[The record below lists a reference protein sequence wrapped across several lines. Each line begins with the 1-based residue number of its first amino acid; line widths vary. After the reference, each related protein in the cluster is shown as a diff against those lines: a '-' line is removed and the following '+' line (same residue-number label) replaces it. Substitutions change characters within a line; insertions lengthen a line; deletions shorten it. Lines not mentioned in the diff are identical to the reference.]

1 MIGGT
6 SDPTPHAGAAVL
18 HRWTLDLS
26 LGTVKEEQLDDRGVE
41 FPTFNEDRLGRAGRY
56 LYAVT
61 GGEVV
66 KYDTERGTS
75 TVTPVDGH
83 AGEAVFVPKA
93 GAGAEDE
100 GRLMSIVDDRLLVHE
115 ATDLREVAS
124 VRLPRR
130 VPAGFHGSWIAD

>member
-1 MIGGT
+1 MPGGGDGGLVAQASRDFFDRTWKVIGGT

-41 FPTFNEDRLGRAGRY
+41 FPTFNEDRLGRASRY

-75 TVTPVDGH
+75 TGTPVDGH

-93 GAGAEDE
+93 GAGA
-100 GRLMSIVDDRLLVHE
+100 S
-115 ATDLREVAS
+115 
-124 VRLPRR
+124 
-130 VPAGFHGSWIAD
+130 